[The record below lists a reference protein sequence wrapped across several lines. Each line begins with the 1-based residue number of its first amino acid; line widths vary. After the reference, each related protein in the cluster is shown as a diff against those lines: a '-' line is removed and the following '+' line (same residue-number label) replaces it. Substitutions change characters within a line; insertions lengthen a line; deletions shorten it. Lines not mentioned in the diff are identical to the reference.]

1 MARRKELY
9 LRPYIPLKAIQVE
22 SFGSYHSFKGV
33 LMEITLLIIALIF
46 TVYFICRGANPLHP
60 LPVWMIYIIF
70 VLCLVAVVI
79 GVMADHYYPVF

>member
-9 LRPYIPLKAIQVE
+9 LRPYIPLEAVQVE
-22 SFGSYHSFKGV
+22 SFGAYHSFKGV

-46 TVYFICRGANPLHP
+46 TVYFICRGVNPLHP

-79 GVMADHYYPVF
+79 GVMADHYYPTF

>member
-1 MARRKELY
+1 
-9 LRPYIPLKAIQVE
+9 
-22 SFGSYHSFKGV
+22 
-33 LMEITLLIIALIF
+33 MEITLLIIALIF

-79 GVMADHYYPVF
+79 GVMADHYYPTF

>member
-9 LRPYIPLKAIQVE
+9 LRPYIPLEAVQVE
-22 SFGSYHSFKGV
+22 SFGPYHSFKGV

-46 TVYFICRGANPLHP
+46 TVYFICRGVNPLHP

-79 GVMADHYYPVF
+79 GVMADHYYPTF

>member
-1 MARRKELY
+1 MARREELY
-9 LRPYIPLKAIQVE
+9 FCPYIPLEAVQVE
-22 SFGSYHSFKGV
+22 SFGSYHCFKGV

-46 TVYFICRGANPLHP
+46 TVYFICRGVNPLHP

-79 GVMADHYYPVF
+79 GVMADHYYPTF